1 MMPPMLMILRLRTSR
16 GTAVRLW
23 LPLFLLWLLVLPLL
37 IVALPIAL
45 VVCAAMRLYPLR
57 WIAVVWRLL
66 NAVCGTHI
74 EIDTPRAFVFMHV
87 Y

>member
-1 MMPPMLMILRLRTSR
+1 MMPPMVMILRVRTSR

-23 LPLFLLWLLVLPLL
+23 LPLFLLWLLILPLL
-37 IVALPIAL
+37 IVVLPVYF
-45 VVCAAMRLYPLR
+45 VVCAVMHVNPFL
-57 WIAVVWRLL
+57 WIAIVWRLL

>member
-1 MMPPMLMILRLRTSR
+1 MMPPMLMILRLRTRR
-16 GTAVRLW
+16 GRAVRLW

-37 IVALPIAL
+37 LVALPIVL
-45 VVCAAMRLYPLR
+45 VACAAMRINPFL
-57 WIAVVWRLL
+57 WIAIVWRLL